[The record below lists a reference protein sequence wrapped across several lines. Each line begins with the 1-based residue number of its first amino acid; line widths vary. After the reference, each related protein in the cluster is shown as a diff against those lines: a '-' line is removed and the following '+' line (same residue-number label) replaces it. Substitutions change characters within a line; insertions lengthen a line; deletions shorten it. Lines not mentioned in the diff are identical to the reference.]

1 MNTKCKKIM
10 KKIFALY
17 RDQDHM
23 IFVFFGLKIK
33 FALPSV
39 NRLQNNCCIA
49 NLEKH
54 LENHTFFPHPVG
66 ICICPDAVIGKGV
79 HIFQNVTIG
88 MGKYNTELKT
98 SAPIIGDKVV
108 IWANAV
114 ICGGIKIG
122 DNSVIGMGS
131 VVIRDVPPNSVVA
144 GNPARYIRQSTPKD
158 YRQVDC

>member
-1 MNTKCKKIM
+1 MKSKYKNILKKVFGI
-10 KKIFALY
+10 Y
-17 RDQDHM
+17 RDQDHL
-23 IFVFFGLKIK
+23 IFVLFGIKLK
-33 FALPSV
+33 FTLPTS
-39 NRLQNNCCIA
+39 NRLQNSCCIA
-49 NLEKH
+49 NLERH

-88 MGKYNTELKT
+88 MGKYNPELKT
-98 SAPIIGDKVV
+98 AAPIIGDKVV

-114 ICGGIKIG
+114 LCGGIKIG
-122 DNSVIGMGS
+122 ENSVIGAGS

-144 GNPARYIRQSTPKD
+144 GNPARFIRQSTPGD